1 MNTDEH
7 GLKYADLTSRII
19 DVFFSVY
26 NELGPGFLESVHV
39 EALAV
44 ALGRLDWHSAR
55 CRVEGLFPG
64 PGLIGTFRADLIVGA
79 AVLRESS
86 PFQGKAAASENS
98 QVFAP
103 IRVHPCSSV
112 APSDSKTGAKCGGE
126 CDHGTRH

>member
-44 ALGRLDWHSAR
+44 ALGQT
-55 CRVEGLFPG
+55 GLAF
-64 PGLIGTFRADLIVGA
+64 
-79 AVLRESS
+79 
-86 PFQGKAAASENS
+86 SEM
-98 QVFAP
+98 P
-103 IRVHPCSSV
+103 R
-112 APSDSKTGAKCGGE
+112 
-126 CDHGTRH
+126 